1 MRRRKTKSI
10 WVRSGFLSSYNL
22 HSLPIFSDANPK
34 VTLNSYR
41 NLQAFWSSGS
51 LRNLLRSLPTLL
63 GPLHLL
69 SRSVLLLANPIRS
82 QASAVRSWILPRG
95 YGYLP
100 YFEARRRRRRTH
112 RRFSDRVSFGESFC
126 FLNNAEPLI
135 HLSRQCNDGKDAFDD
150 DTALRILGPDKM
162 GSWVSFKNSSSRR
175 VFTSDN
181 VPFLADSRSRDRG
194 SSQGTLIELS
204 IIKFY

>member
-1 MRRRKTKSI
+1 MDCRFLFHRGSRSLPTEPTLPRSSQMRRRKTKSI

-22 HSLPIFSDANPK
+22 HSLPIFSHANPK

-82 QASAVRSWILPRG
+82 QASAVRPWILPRG

-100 YFEARRRRRRTH
+100 YFEVRRRRRRTPVV
-112 RRFSDRVSFGESFC
+112 FPIECPSVS
-126 FLNNAEPLI
+126 
-135 HLSRQCNDGKDAFDD
+135 LS
-150 DTALRILGPDKM
+150 
-162 GSWVSFKNSSSRR
+162 
-175 VFTSDN
+175 VF
-181 VPFLADSRSRDRG
+181 
-194 SSQGTLIELS
+194 
-204 IIKFY
+204 